1 MKTNLNNDLKFWA
14 SFLVGTILIF
24 WGFVAPPYGEISQ
37 SVLVA
42 SGEFLVLAAAIVGI
56 DLSFD
61 FKNFKIKQNEKTDT
75 EEK

>member
-1 MKTNLNNDLKFWA
+1 MKAQNLNNDLKFWA
-14 SFLVGTILIF
+14 SFFVGTLLII

-42 SGEFLVLAAAIVGI
+42 SGEFLVLAAAIVGV
-56 DLSFD
+56 DLSLD
-61 FKNFKIKQNEKTDT
+61 FKNLKIKQKEKTE